1 MDFDAR
7 VAGLSALAEPAR
19 LRIVDL
25 LGLGDASPGEL
36 RTELELPSNLLAHHL
51 KVLEDA
57 GIVSRHRSHADR
69 RRTYL
74 RLHRDSLA
82 DLLPTASPPG
92 AAAERVVFV
101 CTANSARSQ
110 LAAALWREASPI
122 PVTSGGTHPGAAIAP
137 GAVAAARRH
146 GLALAQERPQS
157 LDGLLRDG
165 DYVVTVCD
173 AAHEELGPAHP
184 GSGARPRLAGVSH
197 WSVNDPVAV
206 GTDAAFDAAYDE
218 IAGRVA
224 DLVPRLTPT
233 VDGTPDATPDAI
245 PDATAS

>member
-1 MDFDAR
+1 MIELEAR
-7 VAGLSALAEPAR
+7 VAGLAALAESAR

-25 LGLGDASPGEL
+25 LGVGDASPGEL
-36 RTELELPSNLLAHHL
+36 RTELGLPSNLLAHHL

-57 GIVSRHRSHADR
+57 GIVSRHRSHADK

-74 RLHRDSLA
+74 RLHREGLA
-82 DLLPTASPPG
+82 GLLPASSSAA

-110 LAAALWREASPI
+110 LATALWREASPL
-122 PVTSGGTHPGAAIAP
+122 PVTSGGTHPGVAIAP

-146 GLALAQERPQS
+146 GLSLAQDRPRP

-173 AAHEELGPAHP
+173 AAHEDLPADARP
-184 GSGARPRLAGVSH
+184 GARLRLAGVSH
-197 WSVNDPVAV
+197 WSIPDPVAA
-206 GTDAAFDAAYDE
+206 GTDAAFDAAYDD

-224 DLVPRLTPT
+224 DLAPRLTPT
-233 VDGTPDATPDAI
+233 LDATPGSAGGR
-245 PDATAS
+245 A

>member
-1 MDFDAR
+1 MGMDVEAR
-7 VAGLSALAEPAR
+7 VAALSALADPAR

-25 LGLGDASPGEL
+25 LSLGDASPGEL
-36 RTELELPSNLLAHHL
+36 RSDLAMPSNLLAHHL

-74 RLHRDSLA
+74 RLQRDGLSG
-82 DLLPTASPPG
+82 LLPMAGPVHG
-92 AAAERVVFV
+92 DVAQRVVFV

-110 LAAALWREASPI
+110 LAAALWHEASPI
-122 PVTSGGTHPGAAIAP
+122 PVASGGTHPGAAIAP
-137 GAVAAARRH
+137 GAVSAARRH
-146 GLALAQERPQS
+146 GLKLVQERPQA

-173 AAHEELGPAHP
+173 AAHEEFLPTGGRPSGGAH
-184 GSGARPRLAGVSH
+184 LAGVSH
-197 WSVNDPVAV
+197 WSVPDPVAV
-206 GTDAAFDAAYDE
+206 GTDAAFDAAYDD

-224 DLVPRLTPT
+224 DLAPRLSPQTGISASQETP
-233 VDGTPDATPDAI
+233 
-245 PDATAS
+245 